1 MAKQAFITER
11 VRKPE
16 LFEDG
21 DEANDDVEDRSK
33 LIELLEHDL

>member
-1 MAKQAFITER
+1 MAKQTLITAR

-21 DEANDDVEDRSK
+21 DEANNDVEDRSK